1 MTKNSGTKFSIE
13 NLLVIIAILMILT
26 ATFAPQFAKSRME
39 AHAGKGIRQAQTV
52 PLTPAR

>member
-39 AHAGKGIRQAQTV
+39 AHAGKGTRQAQTV